1 MGYDQ
6 SKCDYE
12 PPPGVSRM
20 YAEDCEYYKLR
31 FVVAAFSAGTC
42 LLMYPIARRLG
53 ASPLGAAFAA
63 LLEVFSVMHCVEG
76 RLILLNSQLLF
87 WLNATLYGGLRWFAA
102 WNKAVAAGTGGV
114 AAMPLKRRM
123 LWALGVGFLGGCAF
137 SVKHTG
143 LATPGLIGVEAALGV
158 WFLAQPLPLVDLC
171 AYIVG
176 MAASYSLW
184 FAFHFR
190 SFVYSHGTLKQE
202 QEFMTPQFQ
211 SLLIGSDTYDPAATW
226 TEGFWWTM
234 VTFNLRMVAHS
245 AATTQPH
252 TWGSRYW
259 QWITNARGVSYWG
272 SSMGTAEDK
281 SSMYL
286 IGSPLSTWAV
296 ALVMAALPALLIAA
310 QRTAWYKSGELTLGL
325 PLVATFR
332 AAWTPT
338 TAAAAVFCAVGWGL
352 NLLPYIII
360 DRTTFAYHYL
370 PALLY
375 GHLTL
380 ALLVDSFLGDWG
392 NLGGLAVAGAT
403 WWYYMPWVYAIPL
416 TEEQHAA
423 RRWPGTLVKGDW
435 S

>member
-1 MGYDQ
+1 
-6 SKCDYE
+6 
-12 PPPGVSRM
+12 M
-20 YAEDCEYYKLR
+20 YAEDCEYWKLR
-31 FVVAAFSAGTC
+31 AIVSAFSAGTC

-53 ASPLGAAFAA
+53 ASPLGALLAA
-63 LLEVFSVMHCVEG
+63 LFEVFSVMHCVEG

-87 WLNATLYGGLRWFAA
+87 WLNATLYGGLRWFSA
-102 WNKAVAAGTGGV
+102 WNAAVRGG
-114 AAMPLKRRM
+114 ARMSLKRRM

-158 WFLAQPLPLVDLC
+158 WFLAQPLPLLDLGV
-171 AYIVG
+171 YIVG
-176 MAASYSLW
+176 MATSYVLW

-190 SFVYSHGTLKQE
+190 AFVYSHGTLKQE

-226 TEGFWWTM
+226 TEGFWRTM
-234 VTFNLRMVAHS
+234 INFNLRMVAHS

-252 TWGSRYW
+252 TWGSRYH

-286 IGSPLSTWAV
+286 IGSPITTWAV
-296 ALVMAALPALLIAA
+296 ALAMLAVPALVIAA
-310 QRTAWYKSGELTLGL
+310 QRTAWYKRGELTMGWPMLD
-325 PLVATFR
+325 AFR
-332 AAWTPT
+332 SAWTPR
-338 TAAAAVFCAVGWGL
+338 ASAAVVFCVAGWAL
-352 NLLPYIII
+352 NLLPYVII

-370 PALLY
+370 PALVY

-380 ALLVDSFLGDWG
+380 ALLVDAFLGDWG
-392 NLGGLAVAGAT
+392 NLAAAAVAGGT

-423 RRWPGTLVKGDW
+423 RRWPGELVTKLTRGYIQGDW

>member
-1 MGYDQ
+1 
-6 SKCDYE
+6 
-12 PPPGVSRM
+12 M
-20 YAEDCEYYKLR
+20 YAADCEYWKLR
-31 FVVAAFSAGTC
+31 AVVSAFSAGTC

-87 WLNATLYGGLRWFAA
+87 WLNASLYGGLRWFSA
-102 WNKAVAAGTGGV
+102 WNDAVTGRGPPMGV
-114 AAMPLKRRM
+114 QRRA

-158 WFLAQPLPLVDLC
+158 WFLAQPLPLVDLVL
-171 AYIVG
+171 YLVG
-176 MAASYSLW
+176 MAASYVLW

-190 SFVYSHGTLKQE
+190 AFVYSHGTLKQE
-202 QEFMTPQFQ
+202 QEFMTEEFQ
-211 SLLIGSDTYDPAATW
+211 KLLIGSDTYDPAARW
-226 TEGFWWTM
+226 TEGFWTTM
-234 VTFNLRMVAHS
+234 VNFNLRMVAHS

-252 TWGSRYW
+252 TWGSRYH

-286 IGSPLSTWAV
+286 IGSPISTWAV
-296 ALVMAALPALLIAA
+296 ALCMLAMPALLVAA
-310 QRTAWYKSGELTLGL
+310 QRTAWYKRGERTLGL
-325 PLVATFR
+325 PLLDTFR
-332 AAWTPT
+332 AGWTPR
-338 TAAAAVFCAVGWGL
+338 AAAAATFCAAGWAL
-352 NLLPYIII
+352 NLLPYVII

-370 PALLY
+370 PALIY

-380 ALLVDSFLGDWG
+380 ALLVDAFLGDAG
-392 NLGGLAVAGAT
+392 NLAGIAVAGAT
-403 WWYYMPWVYAIPL
+403 WYYYMPWVYALPL
-416 TEEQHAA
+416 TEEQHAG
-423 RRWPGTLVKGDW
+423 RRYPGELLTKVMRAIAGDKGIVGDW